1 MGNEQSQLS
10 SGPDLSNSY
19 GFQVLRNISP
29 TLNLEPF
36 FDFIVGINGR
46 PIEDPNPNLFL
57 QEVYNCAGSIL
68 RLGVWSG
75 KGGRL
80 RDIVVDLTQPGQ
92 DGFGLMPDGGIR
104 LGISVQWTPL
114 SVAGNV
120 WRILRVQENSPA
132 DLAGLIEEED
142 FIVGTP
148 EGVVHGENGMA
159 ALIQDVSIKYHR
171 AQPILFSLS
180 ASNQANSLRND
191 PSASTSTTTPPTRSA
206 SSQSPPIAIGV
217 VKVS

>member
-10 SGPDLSNSY
+10 GPSLENSY
-19 GFQVLRNISP
+19 GFQVLRNTSP
-29 TLNLEPF
+29 SLQIEPF

-57 QEVYNCAGSIL
+57 QEVQNCAGSVL
-68 RLGVWSG
+68 RLGIWSG
-75 KGGRL
+75 KGGRI
-80 RDIVVDLTQPGQ
+80 RDIVVDLTQVGQ
-92 DGFGLMPDGGIR
+92 DGYGLQPDHRVR

-148 EGVVHGENGMA
+148 EGVVHGENGMGE
-159 ALIQDVSIKYHR
+159 LIHDVH
-171 AQPILFSLS
+171 FSLFFLFP
-180 ASNQANSLRND
+180 AQTNTNLSLQTV
-191 PSASTSTTTPPTRSA
+191 PSASTSTTTLPTRPEK
-206 SSQSPPIAIGV
+206 SP
-217 VKVS
+217 